1 MRPRARSKIEN
12 ETFNVLKKQWLSLGP
27 QLRARQQIPGQK
39 VRYYELAGLRL
50 PHRLGLAGNTLATSQ
65 ALATLKGFFEDF
77 LPICFYVV
85 FASSCL
91 FLQEAPHRDSD
102 HRQGCATH
110 IEQQV
115 SILRGTPRWISRAG
129 PTATHWPSPLKGWV
143 SPRRFA
149 DERKQQV
156 LRLGACPPLFNRTQ
170 PLKLPGGTTEKV
182 DFTCAPR
189 IANNSC
195 FI

>member
-1 MRPRARSKIEN
+1 VRPWARSKIEN

-27 QLRARQQIPGQK
+27 KLHPRQQIHGQN

-65 ALATLKGFFEDF
+65 ALATLKGFFQDF

-85 FASSCL
+85 FVSSCL

-110 IEQQV
+110 IEQQGIHITGELHDG
-115 SILRGTPRWISRAG
+115 SLAPGQPRPIG
-129 PTATHWPSPLKGWV
+129 
-143 SPRRFA
+143 
-149 DERKQQV
+149 
-156 LRLGACPPLFNRTQ
+156 PPL
-170 PLKLPGGTTEKV
+170 
-182 DFTCAPR
+182 
-189 IANNSC
+189 
-195 FI
+195 